1 MGYSDIGCMGSEIN
15 TPHIDKLADNGMLY
29 TEMHNTAK
37 CYSTRVSLLS
47 GVYYQQSNRA
57 FDNTVTIGELLQE
70 NGYRTL
76 WSGKHH
82 ASFDPRTR
90 GFDRFYGFLG
100 GAINYINPGDAAS
113 LGGKTPAY
121 IRAEAYKWVLD
132 EEGIVQPFIPKQKDY
147 YSTDAFTDYAIKW
160 MDEYQDEDNPFFL
173 YLAYNAPHWPLHA
186 KQEDI
191 EKYEGYYDL
200 GYNAIREK
208 RYQKM
213 LDLGIIDRE
222 TSPLSEAVYE
232 QSWEALSE
240 EGREKEIMRMQ
251 IYAAMIDRL
260 DQNIGRVI
268 EKLEANDELDNTVIF
283 FLSDNGACAENPQK
297 RVVFPNGKE
306 GKMGEVD
313 SYESIRRSWATVAN
327 TPLRW
332 WKLSSYAGGI
342 RTPMIVYCGKNI
354 KSQIGINHQP
364 LHLIDLMPTIM
375 SLTNSET
382 TKDQD
387 YVNALQGIDISPT
400 LQGKKVQREVPL
412 YFQFG
417 GGKAI
422 IDANMKLVKQGKSN
436 STKWELFNLDKDKTE
451 TNDLSVQFSDLYNKM
466 ADKWEKWFNQ

>member
-1 MGYSDIGCMGSEIN
+1 
-15 TPHIDKLADNGMLY
+15 
-29 TEMHNTAK
+29 
-37 CYSTRVSLLS
+37 
-47 GVYYQQSNRA
+47 
-57 FDNTVTIGELLQE
+57 
-70 NGYRTL
+70 
-76 WSGKHH
+76 
-82 ASFDPRTR
+82 
-90 GFDRFYGFLG
+90 
-100 GAINYINPGDAAS
+100 
-113 LGGKTPAY
+113 
-121 IRAEAYKWVLD
+121 
-132 EEGIVQPFIPKQKDY
+132 
-147 YSTDAFTDYAIKW
+147 